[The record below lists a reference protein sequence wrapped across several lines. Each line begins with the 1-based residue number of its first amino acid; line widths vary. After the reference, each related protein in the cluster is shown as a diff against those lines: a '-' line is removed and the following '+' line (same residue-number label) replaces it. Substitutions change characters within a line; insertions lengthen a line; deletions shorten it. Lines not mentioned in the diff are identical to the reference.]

1 MPTGYDFCGW
11 ASKNDLLCSDG
22 RTIRRGA
29 FASDDGKKV
38 PMVYQHQHTSIDNVL
53 GHAIL
58 ENRNEGMYAYCYLN
72 ESDTGKMAK
81 ELVRH
86 GDICAMSIYANK
98 LKQIGNDVVHGEIK
112 EVSLVLA
119 AANPG
124 AAIESVVL
132 EHSDGSTEEE
142 AIIYS
147 GEDTQYKIMSHAET
161 MPVETSTQT
170 SSDKTVNDVLN
181 GMSEAKKNVL
191 YYMLAKV
198 SETDEEAEDDDVIED
213 SDIRHADV
221 SGGRTIQDI
230 FDTFTSDEKKV
241 AFFLI
246 GKAIEESGSMAQ
258 SDIPNIDDESEEND
272 TMKHNVF
279 ENNQIENDETVL
291 SHAEI
296 EEIFRDAK
304 QYGTLKNSALAHGVE
319 NIAHSN
325 LVPVQT
331 YGVAN
336 IEYLFPD
343 AKTVTPTPELVKRN
357 DDWVSKVMR
366 SVHRTPFSRI
376 KSTAANLTEDEA
388 RAKGYIK
395 GKLKKEEVFSLLKR
409 TTEPT
414 TIYKKQRLDR
424 DDVVDITDFDVVAW
438 IKSEMRMMLN
448 EEIARAILIG
458 DGRLTSSDDK
468 IPEDHIRP
476 VAFDSELYTVP
487 IEVTV
492 AAEATDNDKA
502 KAIIRSI
509 IKGRKE
515 YKGSGNPVMYTTE
528 DILTDMLLMEDKMG
542 RIIYDS
548 VTKLA
553 TALRVSEI
561 VTVPV
566 MEGLKDSEGNA
577 VIAVIVNLADYNVGA
592 DRGGEVNMFDDFDI
606 DFNAMKYLIETRCSG
621 ALTKPYSAMVVK
633 TKVNGT
639 V

>member
-58 ENRNEGMYAYCYLN
+58 ENRDEGMYAYCYLN

-147 GEDTQYKIMSHAET
+147 GEDTQYKILSHAES
-161 MPVETSTQT
+161 STQT
-170 SSDKTVNDVLN
+170 SSDKTVNDILN
-181 GMSEAKKNVL
+181 NMSEAKKNVL

-246 GKAIEESGSMAQ
+246 GQAIKESGSMEQ

-272 TMKHNVF
+272 IMKHNVF
-279 ENNQIENDETVL
+279 ENNQVENDETVL

-296 EEIFRDAK
+296 EEIFRDTK
-304 QYGTLKNSALAHGVE
+304 QYGTLKNSALAHG
-319 NIAHSN
+319 I
-325 LVPVQT
+325 T
-331 YGVAN
+331 N

-343 AKTVTPTPELVKRN
+343 AKTVTPTPELIKRN
-357 DDWVSKVMR
+357 DDWVSKVMGA
-366 SVHRTPFSRI
+366 VHRTPFSRI

-395 GKLKKEEVFSLLKR
+395 GTLKKEEVFSLLKR

-414 TIYKKQRLDR
+414 TIYKKQKLDR

-476 VAFDSELYTVP
+476 VAFDSALYTVP
-487 IEVTV
+487 VEVTV
-492 AAEATDNDKA
+492 AAQATDDDKA

-528 DILTDMLLMEDKMG
+528 DTLTDMLLMEDKMG
-542 RIIYDS
+542 RVVYDS

-606 DFNAMKYLIETRCSG
+606 DYNAMKYLIETRCSG
-621 ALTKPYSAMVVK
+621 ALTKPYSALAVK
-633 TKVNGT
+633 LKTAGA
-639 V
+639 

>member
-58 ENRNEGMYAYCYLN
+58 ENRDEGMYAYCYLN

-147 GEDTQYKIMSHAET
+147 GEDTQYEILSHAD
-161 MPVETSTQT
+161 TSTQT
-170 SSDKTVNDVLN
+170 PTDKTVNDVLN

-198 SETDEEAEDDDVIED
+198 SETDEEAENDDTIED

-230 FDTFTSDEKKV
+230 FDTFTPDEKKV

-246 GKAIEESGSMAQ
+246 GKAIEESGSMEQ
-258 SDIPNIDDESEEND
+258 SDIPNIDDESEENE

-279 ENNQIENDETVL
+279 ENNQVDNDETVL

-296 EEIFRDAK
+296 EEIFRDTK
-304 QYGTLKNSALAHGVE
+304 QYGTLKNSALAHGV
-319 NIAHSN
+319 
-325 LVPVQT
+325 T
-331 YGVAN
+331 N

-343 AKTVTPTPELVKRN
+343 AKTVTPTPELIKRN
-357 DDWVSKVMR
+357 DDWVSKVMGA
-366 SVHRTPFSRI
+366 VHRTPFSRI
-376 KSTAANLTEDEA
+376 KSTAANLTEEDA
-388 RAKGYIK
+388 RAKGYMK
-395 GKLKKEEVFSLLKR
+395 GKLKKDEVFSLLKR

-414 TIYKKQRLDR
+414 TIYKKQKLDR

-492 AAEATDNDKA
+492 AAQATDDDKA

-528 DILTDMLLMEDKMG
+528 DVLTDMLLMEDKMG
-542 RIIYDS
+542 RVVYDS

-606 DFNAMKYLIETRCSG
+606 DYNAMKYLIETRCSG
-621 ALTKPYSAMVVK
+621 ALTKPYSALAVK
-633 TKVNGT
+633 LKTAGA
-639 V
+639 

>member
-58 ENRNEGMYAYCYLN
+58 ENRDEGMYAYCYLN

-147 GEDTQYKIMSHAET
+147 GEDTQYKILSHAES
-161 MPVETSTQT
+161 STQT
-170 SSDKTVNDVLN
+170 SSDKTVNDILN
-181 GMSEAKKNVL
+181 NMSEAKKNVL

-230 FDTFTSDEKKV
+230 FDTFTPDEKKV

-246 GKAIEESGSMAQ
+246 GKAIEESGSMEQ
-258 SDIPNIDDESEEND
+258 SDIPNIDDESEENE

-279 ENNQIENDETVL
+279 ENNQVDNDETVL

-296 EEIFRDAK
+296 EEIFRDTK
-304 QYGTLKNSALAHGVE
+304 QYGTLKNSALAHGV
-319 NIAHSN
+319 
-325 LVPVQT
+325 T
-331 YGVAN
+331 N

-343 AKTVTPTPELVKRN
+343 AKTVTPTPELIKRN
-357 DDWVSKVMR
+357 DDWVSKVMG

-376 KSTAANLTEDEA
+376 KSTAANLTEEDA
-388 RAKGYIK
+388 RAKGYMK
-395 GKLKKEEVFSLLKR
+395 GKLKKDEVFSLLKR

-414 TIYKKQRLDR
+414 TIYKKQKLDR

-492 AAEATDNDKA
+492 AAQATDDDKA

-528 DILTDMLLMEDKMG
+528 DVLTDMLLMEDKMG
-542 RIIYDS
+542 RVVYDS

-553 TALRVSEI
+553 TALRVSES

-606 DFNAMKYLIETRCSG
+606 DYNAMKYLIETRCSG
-621 ALTKPYSAMVVK
+621 ALTKPYSALAVK
-633 TKVNGT
+633 LKTAGA
-639 V
+639 

>member
-29 FASDDGKKV
+29 FSGDDGKKV
-38 PMVYQHQHTSIDNVL
+38 PMVYQHQHTSINNVL
-53 GHAIL
+53 GHSIL
-58 ENRNEGMYAYCYLN
+58 ENRDEGMYAYCYLN

-147 GEDTQYKIMSHAET
+147 GEDTQYEILSHAD
-161 MPVETSTQT
+161 TSTHT
-170 SSDKTVNDVLN
+170 STDKTVNDILN

-198 SETDEEAEDDDVIED
+198 SATEQEAENDDTIED

-230 FDTFTSDEKKV
+230 FDTFTPDEKKV

-246 GKAIEESGSMAQ
+246 GKEIEESGSMEQ
-258 SDIPNIDDESEEND
+258 SDIPSIDDESEENE

-279 ENNQIENDETVL
+279 ENNQVDNDETVL

-296 EEIFRDAK
+296 EEIFRDTK
-304 QYGTLKNSALAHGVE
+304 QYGTLKNSALAHG
-319 NIAHSN
+319 I
-325 LVPVQT
+325 T
-331 YGVAN
+331 N

-343 AKTVTPTPELVKRN
+343 AKTVTPTPELIKRN
-357 DDWVSKVMR
+357 DDWVSKVMGA
-366 SVHRTPFSRI
+366 VHRTPFSRI

-414 TIYKKQRLDR
+414 TIYKKQKLDR

-487 IEVTV
+487 VEVTV
-492 AAEATDNDKA
+492 AAQATDDDKA

-528 DILTDMLLMEDKMG
+528 DTLTDMLLMEDKMG
-542 RIIYDS
+542 RVVYDS

-606 DFNAMKYLIETRCSG
+606 DYNAMKYLIETRCSG
-621 ALTKPYSAMVVK
+621 ALTKPYSALAVK
-633 TKVNGT
+633 LKTAGA
-639 V
+639 

>member
-58 ENRNEGMYAYCYLN
+58 ENRDEGMYAYCYLN

-147 GEDTQYKIMSHAET
+147 GEDTQYKILSHAES
-161 MPVETSTQT
+161 STQT
-170 SSDKTVNDVLN
+170 SSDKTVNDILN
-181 GMSEAKKNVL
+181 NMSEAKKNVL

-246 GKAIEESGSMAQ
+246 GQAIKESGSMEQ

-279 ENNQIENDETVL
+279 ENNQINNDETVL

-296 EEIFRDAK
+296 EEIFRDTK
-304 QYGTLKNSALAHGVE
+304 QYGTLKNSALAHG
-319 NIAHSN
+319 I
-325 LVPVQT
+325 T
-331 YGVAN
+331 N

-343 AKTVTPTPELVKRN
+343 ATTVTPTPELIKRN
-357 DDWVSKVMR
+357 DDWVSKVMGA
-366 SVHRTPFSRI
+366 VHRTPFSRI

-395 GKLKKEEVFSLLKR
+395 GTMKKDEVFSLLKR

-414 TIYKKQRLDR
+414 TIYKKQKLDR
-424 DDVVDITDFDVVAW
+424 DDVIDITDFDVVAW

-492 AAEATDNDKA
+492 AAQATDDDKA

-528 DILTDMLLMEDKMG
+528 DVLTDMLLMEDKMG
-542 RIIYDS
+542 RVVYDS

-606 DFNAMKYLIETRCSG
+606 DYNAMKYLIETRCSG
-621 ALTKPYSAMVVK
+621 ALTKPYSALAVK
-633 TKVNGT
+633 LKTAGA
-639 V
+639 

>member
-58 ENRNEGMYAYCYLN
+58 ENRDEGMYAYCYLN

-124 AAIESVVL
+124 AAIESVVR

-147 GEDTQYKIMSHAET
+147 GEDTQYKILSHAET
-161 MPVETSTQT
+161 PTQT
-170 SSDKTVNDVLN
+170 STDKTVNDILN
-181 GMSEAKKNVL
+181 GMSEEKKNVL

-230 FDTFTSDEKKV
+230 FDTFTPDEKKV

-246 GKAIEESGSMAQ
+246 GKAIEESGSMEQ
-258 SDIPNIDDESEEND
+258 SDIPNIDDESEENE

-279 ENNQIENDETVL
+279 ENNQVDNDETVL

-296 EEIFRDAK
+296 DEIFRDTK
-304 QYGTLKNSALAHGVE
+304 QYGTLKNSALAHGV
-319 NIAHSN
+319 
-325 LVPVQT
+325 T
-331 YGVAN
+331 N

-343 AKTVTPTPELVKRN
+343 AKTVTPTPELIKRN
-357 DDWVSKVMR
+357 DDWVSKVMG

-376 KSTAANLTEDEA
+376 KSSAANLTEDDA
-388 RAKGYIK
+388 RAKGYMK
-395 GKLKKEEVFSLLKR
+395 GKLKKDEVFSLLKR

-414 TIYKKQRLDR
+414 TIYKKQKLDR

-492 AAEATDNDKA
+492 AAQATDDDKA

-528 DILTDMLLMEDKMG
+528 DTLTDMLLMEDKMG
-542 RIIYDS
+542 RVVYDS

-606 DFNAMKYLIETRCSG
+606 DYNAMKYLIETRCSG
-621 ALTKPYSAMVVK
+621 ALTKPYSALAVK
-633 TKVNGT
+633 LKTAGA
-639 V
+639 

>member
-58 ENRNEGMYAYCYLN
+58 ENRDEGMYAYCYLN

-147 GEDTQYKIMSHAET
+147 GEDTQYKILSHA
-161 MPVETSTQT
+161 ETSTQT
-170 SSDKTVNDVLN
+170 SSDKTVNDILN

-246 GKAIEESGSMAQ
+246 GQAIKESGSMEQ

-272 TMKHNVF
+272 TMKYNVF

-304 QYGTLKNSALAHGVE
+304 QYGTLKRSVEAHGVE
-319 NIAHSN
+319 NISHSAEG
-325 LVPVQT
+325 PQS
-331 YGVAN
+331 YGIDH

-343 AKTVTPTPELVKRN
+343 AKTVTTTPEFVKRN
-357 DDWVSKVMR
+357 DDWVSKVMG
-366 SVHRTPFSRI
+366 SVHHTPFSRI

-388 RAKGYIK
+388 RAKGYIT
-395 GKLKKEEVFSLLKR
+395 GNLKKEEVFSLLKR

-414 TIYKKQRLDR
+414 TIYKKQKLDR
-424 DDVVDITDFDVVAW
+424 DDVIDITDFDVVAW

-458 DGRLTSSDDK
+458 DGRLTSSEDK

-476 VAFDSELYTVP
+476 VAFDSPLYTVP
-487 IEVTV
+487 IEVPAPV
-492 AAEATDNDKA
+492 EATEDNAA
-502 KAIIRSI
+502 KEIIRSI
-509 IKGRKE
+509 IKGRKQ

-528 DILTDMLLMEDKMG
+528 DVLTNMLLMEDKMG
-542 RIIYDS
+542 RVIYDS
-548 VTKLA
+548 VDKLA
-553 TALRVSEI
+553 TALRVREI

-566 MEGLKDSEGNA
+566 MEGLKDSTGKA

-606 DFNAMKYLIETRCSG
+606 DYNAMKYLIETRCSG

-633 TKVNGT
+633 LKTAGA
-639 V
+639 

>member
-58 ENRNEGMYAYCYLN
+58 ENRDEGMYAYCYLN

-161 MPVETSTQT
+161 STQT
-170 SSDKTVNDVLN
+170 SSDKTVNDILN
-181 GMSEAKKNVL
+181 NMSEAKKNVL

-241 AFFLI
+241 AFYLI

-296 EEIFRDAK
+296 EEIFRDTK
-304 QYGTLKNSALAHGVE
+304 QYGTLKNSALAHG
-319 NIAHSN
+319 I
-325 LVPVQT
+325 T
-331 YGVAN
+331 N

-343 AKTVTPTPELVKRN
+343 AKTVTPTPELIKRN
-357 DDWVSKVMR
+357 DDWVSKVMG

-376 KSTAANLTEDEA
+376 KSTAANLTEEDA
-388 RAKGYIK
+388 RAKGYMK
-395 GKLKKEEVFSLLKR
+395 GKLKKDEVFSLLKR

-414 TIYKKQRLDR
+414 TIYKKQKLDR

-492 AAEATDNDKA
+492 AAQATDDDKA

-528 DILTDMLLMEDKMG
+528 DVLTDMLLMEDKMG
-542 RIIYDS
+542 RVVYDS

-566 MEGLKDSEGNA
+566 MEGLKDSENNA

-606 DFNAMKYLIETRCSG
+606 DYNAMKYLIETRCSG
-621 ALTKPYSAMVVK
+621 ALTKPYSALAVK
-633 TKVNGT
+633 LKTAGA
-639 V
+639 

>member
-58 ENRNEGMYAYCYLN
+58 ENRDEGMYAYCYLN

-147 GEDTQYKIMSHAET
+147 GEDTQYKILSHAET
-161 MPVETSTQT
+161 PAQT
-170 SSDKTVNDVLN
+170 SSDKTVNDILN

-246 GKAIEESGSMAQ
+246 GQAIKESGSMEQ

-296 EEIFRDAK
+296 EEIFRDTK
-304 QYGTLKNSALAHGVE
+304 QYGTLKNSALAHG
-319 NIAHSN
+319 ITS
-325 LVPVQT
+325 
-331 YGVAN
+331 

-343 AKTVTPTPELVKRN
+343 AKTVTPTPELIKRN
-357 DDWVSKVMR
+357 DDWVSKVMG

-376 KSTAANLTEDEA
+376 KSTAANLTEDDA

-395 GKLKKEEVFSLLKR
+395 GNLKKDEVFSLLKR

-414 TIYKKQRLDR
+414 TIYKKQKLDR

-487 IEVTV
+487 VEVTV
-492 AAEATDNDKA
+492 ATGATDDDKA

-528 DILTDMLLMEDKMG
+528 DTLTDMLLMEDKMG
-542 RIIYDS
+542 RVVYDS

-566 MEGLKDSEGNA
+566 MEGLKDSQGNA

-606 DFNAMKYLIETRCSG
+606 DYNAMKYLIETRCSG
-621 ALTKPYSAMVVK
+621 ALTKPYSALAVK
-633 TKVNGT
+633 LKTAGA
-639 V
+639 

>member
-38 PMVYQHQHTSIDNVL
+38 PMVYQHQHTSINNVL

-58 ENRNEGMYAYCYLN
+58 ENRDEGMYAYCYLN

-147 GEDTQYKIMSHAET
+147 GEDTQYEILSHAD
-161 MPVETSTQT
+161 TSTQT
-170 SSDKTVNDVLN
+170 STDKTVNDILN

-230 FDTFTSDEKKV
+230 FDTFTPDEKKV

-246 GKAIEESGSMAQ
+246 GKAIEESGSMEQ
-258 SDIPNIDDESEEND
+258 SDIPNIDDESEENE

-279 ENNQIENDETVL
+279 ENNQVNNDETVL

-296 EEIFRDAK
+296 EEIFRDTK
-304 QYGTLKNSALAHGVE
+304 QYGTLKNSALAHGV
-319 NIAHSN
+319 
-325 LVPVQT
+325 T
-331 YGVAN
+331 N

-343 AKTVTPTPELVKRN
+343 AKTVTPTPELIKRN
-357 DDWVSKVMR
+357 DDWVSKVMG

-376 KSTAANLTEDEA
+376 KSTAANLTEDDA
-388 RAKGYIK
+388 RAKGYMK
-395 GKLKKEEVFSLLKR
+395 GKLKKDEVFSLLKR

-414 TIYKKQRLDR
+414 TIYKKQKLDR

-492 AAEATDNDKA
+492 AAQATDDDKA

-528 DILTDMLLMEDKMG
+528 DVLTDMLLMEDKMG
-542 RIIYDS
+542 RVVYDS

-606 DFNAMKYLIETRCSG
+606 DYNAMKYLIETRCSG
-621 ALTKPYSAMVVK
+621 ALTKPYSALAVK
-633 TKVNGT
+633 LKTAGV
-639 V
+639 

>member
-58 ENRNEGMYAYCYLN
+58 ENRDEGMYAYCYLN

-147 GEDTQYKIMSHAET
+147 GEDTQYKILSHAES
-161 MPVETSTQT
+161 STQT
-170 SSDKTVNDVLN
+170 SSDKTVNDILN
-181 GMSEAKKNVL
+181 NMSEAKKNVL

-230 FDTFTSDEKKV
+230 FDTFTPDEKKV

-246 GKAIEESGSMAQ
+246 GKAIEESGSMEQ

-279 ENNQIENDETVL
+279 ENNQVDNDETVL

-296 EEIFRDAK
+296 EEIFRDTK
-304 QYGTLKNSALAHGVE
+304 QYGTLKNSALAHGV
-319 NIAHSN
+319 
-325 LVPVQT
+325 T
-331 YGVAN
+331 N

-343 AKTVTPTPELVKRN
+343 AKTVTPTPELIKRN
-357 DDWVSKVMR
+357 DDWVSKVMG

-376 KSTAANLTEDEA
+376 KSSAANLTEDDA
-388 RAKGYIK
+388 RAKGYMK
-395 GKLKKEEVFSLLKR
+395 GKLKKDEVFSLLKR

-414 TIYKKQRLDR
+414 TIYKKQKLDR

-492 AAEATDNDKA
+492 AAQATDDDKA

-528 DILTDMLLMEDKMG
+528 DTLTDMLLMEDKMG
-542 RIIYDS
+542 RVVYDS

-606 DFNAMKYLIETRCSG
+606 DYNAMKYLIETRCSG
-621 ALTKPYSAMVVK
+621 ALTKPYSALAVK
-633 TKVNGT
+633 LKTAGA
-639 V
+639 

>member
-58 ENRNEGMYAYCYLN
+58 ENRDEGMYAYCYLN

-147 GEDTQYKIMSHAET
+147 GEDTQYKILSHAET
-161 MPVETSTQT
+161 PAQT
-170 SSDKTVNDVLN
+170 SSDKTVNDILN

-230 FDTFTSDEKKV
+230 FDTFTPDEKKV

-246 GKAIEESGSMAQ
+246 GKAIEESGSMEQ
-258 SDIPNIDDESEEND
+258 SDIPNIDDESEENE

-279 ENNQIENDETVL
+279 ENNQVDNDETVL

-296 EEIFRDAK
+296 EEIFRDTK
-304 QYGTLKNSALAHGVE
+304 QYGTLKNSALAHG
-319 NIAHSN
+319 I
-325 LVPVQT
+325 T
-331 YGVAN
+331 N

-343 AKTVTPTPELVKRN
+343 AKTVTPTPELIKRN
-357 DDWVSKVMR
+357 DDWVSKVMG

-376 KSTAANLTEDEA
+376 KSSAANLTEDDA
-388 RAKGYIK
+388 RAKGYMK
-395 GKLKKEEVFSLLKR
+395 GKLKKDEVFSLLKR

-414 TIYKKQRLDR
+414 TIYKKQKLDR

-492 AAEATDNDKA
+492 AAQATDDDKA

-528 DILTDMLLMEDKMG
+528 DTLTDMLLMEDKMG
-542 RIIYDS
+542 RVVYDS

-606 DFNAMKYLIETRCSG
+606 DYNAMKYLIETRCSG
-621 ALTKPYSAMVVK
+621 ALTKPYSALAVK
-633 TKVNGT
+633 LKTAGA
-639 V
+639 

>member
-58 ENRNEGMYAYCYLN
+58 ENRDEGMYAYCYLN

-147 GEDTQYKIMSHAET
+147 GEDTQYKILSHAES
-161 MPVETSTQT
+161 STQT
-170 SSDKTVNDVLN
+170 SSDKTVNDILN
-181 GMSEAKKNVL
+181 NMSEAKKNVL

-241 AFFLI
+241 AFYLI

-258 SDIPNIDDESEEND
+258 SDIPNIDDESEENE

-279 ENNQIENDETVL
+279 ENNQVDNDETVL

-296 EEIFRDAK
+296 EEIFRDTK
-304 QYGTLKNSALAHGVE
+304 QYGTLKNSALAHG
-319 NIAHSN
+319 I
-325 LVPVQT
+325 T
-331 YGVAN
+331 N

-343 AKTVTPTPELVKRN
+343 AKTVTPTPELIKRN
-357 DDWVSKVMR
+357 DDWVSKVMG

-376 KSTAANLTEDEA
+376 KSTAANLTEEDA
-388 RAKGYIK
+388 RAKGYMK
-395 GKLKKEEVFSLLKR
+395 GKLKKDEVFSLLKR

-414 TIYKKQRLDR
+414 TIYKKQKLDR

-492 AAEATDNDKA
+492 AAQATDDDKA

-528 DILTDMLLMEDKMG
+528 DVLTDMLLMEDKMG
-542 RIIYDS
+542 RVVYDS

-606 DFNAMKYLIETRCSG
+606 DYNAMKYLIETRCSG
-621 ALTKPYSAMVVK
+621 ALTKPYSALAVK
-633 TKVNGT
+633 LKTAGA
-639 V
+639 

>member
-58 ENRNEGMYAYCYLN
+58 ENRDEGMYAYCYLN

-147 GEDTQYKIMSHAET
+147 GEDTQYKILSHAET
-161 MPVETSTQT
+161 PTQT
-170 SSDKTVNDVLN
+170 SSDKTVNDILN

-246 GKAIEESGSMAQ
+246 GKAIEESGSMEQ

-296 EEIFRDAK
+296 EEIFRDTK
-304 QYGTLKNSALAHGVE
+304 QYGTLKNSALAHGV
-319 NIAHSN
+319 
-325 LVPVQT
+325 T
-331 YGVAN
+331 N

-343 AKTVTPTPELVKRN
+343 AKTVTPTPELIKRN
-357 DDWVSKVMR
+357 DDWVSKVMG

-376 KSTAANLTEDEA
+376 KSTAANLTEEDA
-388 RAKGYIK
+388 RAKGYMK
-395 GKLKKEEVFSLLKR
+395 GNLKKDEVFSLLKR

-414 TIYKKQRLDR
+414 TIYKKQKLDR

-476 VAFDSELYTVP
+476 VAFDSALYTVP
-487 IEVTV
+487 VEVTV
-492 AAEATDNDKA
+492 ATGATDDDKA

-528 DILTDMLLMEDKMG
+528 DVLTDMLLMEDKMG
-542 RIIYDS
+542 RVVYDS

-606 DFNAMKYLIETRCSG
+606 DYNAMKYLIETRCSG
-621 ALTKPYSAMVVK
+621 ALTKPYSALAVK
-633 TKVNGT
+633 LKTAGA
-639 V
+639 

>member
-58 ENRNEGMYAYCYLN
+58 ENRDEGMYAYCYLN

-147 GEDTQYKIMSHAET
+147 GEDTQYKILSHAET
-161 MPVETSTQT
+161 PAQT
-170 SSDKTVNDVLN
+170 SSDKTVNDILN

-246 GKAIEESGSMAQ
+246 GQAIKESGSMEQ

-279 ENNQIENDETVL
+279 ENNQINNDETVL

-296 EEIFRDAK
+296 EEIFRDTK
-304 QYGTLKNSALAHGVE
+304 QYGTLKNSALAHG
-319 NIAHSN
+319 I
-325 LVPVQT
+325 T
-331 YGVAN
+331 N

-343 AKTVTPTPELVKRN
+343 AKTVTPTPELIKRN
-357 DDWVSKVMR
+357 DDWVSKVMGA
-366 SVHRTPFSRI
+366 VHRTPFSRI
-376 KSTAANLTEDEA
+376 KSTAANLTEEDA
-388 RAKGYIK
+388 RAKGYMK
-395 GKLKKEEVFSLLKR
+395 GKLKKDEVFSLLKR

-414 TIYKKQRLDR
+414 TIYKKQKLDR

-492 AAEATDNDKA
+492 AAQATDDDKA

-528 DILTDMLLMEDKMG
+528 DVLTDMLLMEDKMG
-542 RIIYDS
+542 RVVYDS

-566 MEGLKDSEGNA
+566 MEGLKDSENNA

-606 DFNAMKYLIETRCSG
+606 DYNAMKYLIETRCSG
-621 ALTKPYSAMVVK
+621 ALTKPYSALAVK
-633 TKVNGT
+633 LKTAGA
-639 V
+639 

>member
-58 ENRNEGMYAYCYLN
+58 ENRDEGMYAYCYLN

-147 GEDTQYKIMSHAET
+147 GEDTQYKILSHAES
-161 MPVETSTQT
+161 STQT
-170 SSDKTVNDVLN
+170 SSDKTVNDILN
-181 GMSEAKKNVL
+181 NMSEAKKNVL

-246 GKAIEESGSMAQ
+246 GQAIKESGSMEQ

-279 ENNQIENDETVL
+279 ENNLINNDETVL

-296 EEIFRDAK
+296 EEIFRDTK

-319 NIAHSN
+319 NI
-325 LVPVQT
+325 
-331 YGVAN
+331 
-336 IEYLFPD
+336 EYLFPD
-343 AKTVTPTPELVKRN
+343 AKTVTPTPELIKRN
-357 DDWVSKVMR
+357 DDWVSKVMGA
-366 SVHRTPFSRI
+366 VHRTPFSRI

-414 TIYKKQRLDR
+414 TIYKKQKLDR

-492 AAEATDNDKA
+492 AAQATDDDKA

-528 DILTDMLLMEDKMG
+528 DTLTDMLLMEDKMG
-542 RIIYDS
+542 RVVYDS

-566 MEGLKDSEGNA
+566 MEGLKDSAGNA

-606 DFNAMKYLIETRCSG
+606 DYNAMKYLIETRCSG
-621 ALTKPYSAMVVK
+621 ALTKPYSALAVK
-633 TKVNGT
+633 LKTAGA
-639 V
+639 

>member
-29 FASDDGKKV
+29 FAGDDGKKV
-38 PMVYQHQHTSIDNVL
+38 PMVYQHQHTSINNVL

-58 ENRNEGMYAYCYLN
+58 ENRDEGMYAYCYLN
-72 ESDTGKMAK
+72 QNDNGKMAK
-81 ELVRH
+81 ELIRH

-98 LKQIGNDVVHGEIK
+98 LKQIGNDVIHGEIK

-142 AIIYS
+142 AVIYS
-147 GEDTQYKIMSHAET
+147 GEDTQYEILSHAD
-161 MPVETSTQT
+161 TSTQT
-170 SSDKTVNDVLN
+170 STDKTVNDILN

-198 SETDEEAEDDDVIED
+198 SETDEEAENDDTIED

-230 FDTFTSDEKKV
+230 FDTFTPDEKKV

-246 GKAIEESGSMAQ
+246 GKAIEESGSMEQ
-258 SDIPNIDDESEEND
+258 SDIPNIDDESEENE

-279 ENNQIENDETVL
+279 ENNQVNNDETVL

-296 EEIFRDAK
+296 EEIFRDTK
-304 QYGTLKNSALAHGVE
+304 QYGTLKNSALAHG
-319 NIAHSN
+319 I
-325 LVPVQT
+325 T
-331 YGVAN
+331 N

-343 AKTVTPTPELVKRN
+343 AKTVTPTPELIKRN
-357 DDWVSKVMR
+357 DDWVSKVMG

-376 KSTAANLTEDEA
+376 KSTAANLTEDDA
-388 RAKGYIK
+388 RAKGYMK
-395 GKLKKEEVFSLLKR
+395 GKLKKDEVFSLLKR

-414 TIYKKQRLDR
+414 TIYKKQKLDR

-492 AAEATDNDKA
+492 AAQATDDDKA

-528 DILTDMLLMEDKMG
+528 DVLTDMLLMEDKMG
-542 RIIYDS
+542 RVVYDS

-606 DFNAMKYLIETRCSG
+606 DYNAMKYLIETRCSG
-621 ALTKPYSAMVVK
+621 ALTKPYSALAVK
-633 TKVNGT
+633 LKTAGA
-639 V
+639 

>member
-58 ENRNEGMYAYCYLN
+58 ENRDEGMYAYCYLN

-147 GEDTQYKIMSHAET
+147 GEDTQYKILSHAES
-161 MPVETSTQT
+161 STQT
-170 SSDKTVNDVLN
+170 SSDKTVNDILN
-181 GMSEAKKNVL
+181 NMSEAKKNVL

-246 GKAIEESGSMAQ
+246 GQAIKESGSMEQ

-279 ENNQIENDETVL
+279 ENNQINNDETVL

-296 EEIFRDAK
+296 EEIFRDTK
-304 QYGTLKNSALAHGVE
+304 QYGTLKNSALAHGV
-319 NIAHSN
+319 
-325 LVPVQT
+325 T
-331 YGVAN
+331 N

-343 AKTVTPTPELVKRN
+343 AKTVTPTPELIKRN
-357 DDWVSKVMR
+357 DDWVSKVMGA
-366 SVHRTPFSRI
+366 VHRTPFSRI
-376 KSTAANLTEDEA
+376 KSTAANLTEEDA
-388 RAKGYIK
+388 RAKGYMK
-395 GKLKKEEVFSLLKR
+395 GKLKKDEVFSLLKR

-414 TIYKKQRLDR
+414 TIYKKQKLDR

-492 AAEATDNDKA
+492 AAQATDDDKA

-528 DILTDMLLMEDKMG
+528 DTLTDMLLMEDKMG
-542 RIIYDS
+542 RVVYDS

-606 DFNAMKYLIETRCSG
+606 DYNAMKYLIETRCSG
-621 ALTKPYSAMVVK
+621 ALTKPYSALAVK
-633 TKVNGT
+633 LKTAGA
-639 V
+639 

>member
-58 ENRNEGMYAYCYLN
+58 ENRDEGMYAYCYLN

-147 GEDTQYKIMSHAET
+147 GEDTQYKILSHAET
-161 MPVETSTQT
+161 PTQT
-170 SSDKTVNDVLN
+170 SSDKTVNDILN

-246 GKAIEESGSMAQ
+246 GQAIKESGSMEQ

-279 ENNQIENDETVL
+279 ENNQINNDETVL

-296 EEIFRDAK
+296 EEIFRDTK
-304 QYGTLKNSALAHGVE
+304 QYGTLKNSALAHG
-319 NIAHSN
+319 I
-325 LVPVQT
+325 T
-331 YGVAN
+331 N

-343 AKTVTPTPELVKRN
+343 AKTVTPTPELIKRN
-357 DDWVSKVMR
+357 DDWVSKVMG

-376 KSTAANLTEDEA
+376 KSTAANLTEEDA
-388 RAKGYIK
+388 RAKGYMK
-395 GKLKKEEVFSLLKR
+395 GKLKKDEVFSLLKR

-414 TIYKKQRLDR
+414 TIYKKQKLDR

-492 AAEATDNDKA
+492 AAQATDDDKA

-528 DILTDMLLMEDKMG
+528 DVLTDMLLMEDKMG
-542 RIIYDS
+542 RVVYDS

-566 MEGLKDSEGNA
+566 MEGLKDSENNA

-606 DFNAMKYLIETRCSG
+606 DYNAMKYLIETRCSG
-621 ALTKPYSAMVVK
+621 ALTKPYSALAVK
-633 TKVNGT
+633 LKTAGA
-639 V
+639 

>member
-58 ENRNEGMYAYCYLN
+58 ENRDEGMYAYCYLN

-147 GEDTQYKIMSHAET
+147 GEDTQYKILSHAET
-161 MPVETSTQT
+161 PAQT
-170 SSDKTVNDVLN
+170 SSDKTVNDILN

-246 GKAIEESGSMAQ
+246 GQAIKESGSMEQ

-296 EEIFRDAK
+296 EEIFRDTK
-304 QYGTLKNSALAHGVE
+304 QYGTLKNSALAHG
-319 NIAHSN
+319 I
-325 LVPVQT
+325 T
-331 YGVAN
+331 N

-343 AKTVTPTPELVKRN
+343 AKTVTPTPELIKRN
-357 DDWVSKVMR
+357 DDWVSKVMGA
-366 SVHRTPFSRI
+366 VHRTPFSRI
-376 KSTAANLTEDEA
+376 KSTAANLTEEDA
-388 RAKGYIK
+388 RAKGYMK
-395 GKLKKEEVFSLLKR
+395 GKLKKDEVFSLLKR

-414 TIYKKQRLDR
+414 TIYKKQKLDR

-492 AAEATDNDKA
+492 AAQATDDDKA

-528 DILTDMLLMEDKMG
+528 DVLTDMLLMEDKMG
-542 RIIYDS
+542 RVVYDS

-566 MEGLKDSEGNA
+566 MEGLKDSENNA

-606 DFNAMKYLIETRCSG
+606 DYNAMKYLIETRCSG
-621 ALTKPYSAMVVK
+621 ALTKPYSALAVK
-633 TKVNGT
+633 LKTAGA
-639 V
+639 

>member
-58 ENRNEGMYAYCYLN
+58 ENRDEGMYAYCYLN

-161 MPVETSTQT
+161 PTQT
-170 SSDKTVNDVLN
+170 SSDKTVNDILN
-181 GMSEAKKNVL
+181 NMSEAKKNVL

-241 AFFLI
+241 AFYLI

-279 ENNQIENDETVL
+279 ENNQINNDETVL

-296 EEIFRDAK
+296 EEIFRDTK
-304 QYGTLKNSALAHGVE
+304 QYGTLKNSALAHGV
-319 NIAHSN
+319 
-325 LVPVQT
+325 T
-331 YGVAN
+331 N

-343 AKTVTPTPELVKRN
+343 AKTVTPTPELIKRN
-357 DDWVSKVMR
+357 DDWVSKVMGA
-366 SVHRTPFSRI
+366 VHRTPFSRI
-376 KSTAANLTEDEA
+376 KSTAANLTEDDA
-388 RAKGYIK
+388 RAKGYMK
-395 GKLKKEEVFSLLKR
+395 GKLKKDEVFSLLKR

-414 TIYKKQRLDR
+414 TIYKKQKLDR

-492 AAEATDNDKA
+492 AAQATDDDKA

-528 DILTDMLLMEDKMG
+528 DVLTDMLLMEDKMG
-542 RIIYDS
+542 RVVYDS

-566 MEGLKDSEGNA
+566 MEGLKDSENNA

-606 DFNAMKYLIETRCSG
+606 DYNAMKYLIETRCSG
-621 ALTKPYSAMVVK
+621 ALTKPYSALAVK
-633 TKVNGT
+633 LKTAGA
-639 V
+639 

>member
-147 GEDTQYKIMSHAET
+147 GEDTQYKILSHAES
-161 MPVETSTQT
+161 STQT
-170 SSDKTVNDVLN
+170 SSDKTVNDILN
-181 GMSEAKKNVL
+181 NMSEAKKNVL

-246 GKAIEESGSMAQ
+246 GQAIKESGSMEQ

-279 ENNQIENDETVL
+279 ENNLINNDETVL

-296 EEIFRDAK
+296 EEIFRDTK
-304 QYGTLKNSALAHGVE
+304 QYGTLKNSALAHGV
-319 NIAHSN
+319 
-325 LVPVQT
+325 T
-331 YGVAN
+331 N

-343 AKTVTPTPELVKRN
+343 AQTVTPTPELIKRN
-357 DDWVSKVMR
+357 DDWVSKVMGA
-366 SVHRTPFSRI
+366 VHRTPFSRI

-388 RAKGYIK
+388 RAKGYMK
-395 GKLKKEEVFSLLKR
+395 GKLKKDEVFSLLKR

-414 TIYKKQRLDR
+414 TIYKKQKLDR

-448 EEIARAILIG
+448 EELARAILIG

-492 AAEATDNDKA
+492 AAQATDDDKA

-528 DILTDMLLMEDKMG
+528 DTLTDMLLMEDKMG
-542 RIIYDS
+542 RVVYDS

-566 MEGLKDSEGNA
+566 MEGLKDSTGNS

-606 DFNAMKYLIETRCSG
+606 DYNAMKYLIETRCSG
-621 ALTKPYSAMVVK
+621 ALTKPYAAVALEFVPASA
-633 TKVNGT
+633 G
-639 V
+639 

>member
-58 ENRNEGMYAYCYLN
+58 ENRDEGMYAYCYLN

-147 GEDTQYKIMSHAET
+147 GEDTQYKILSHAES
-161 MPVETSTQT
+161 STQT
-170 SSDKTVNDVLN
+170 SSDKTVNDILN
-181 GMSEAKKNVL
+181 NMSEAKKNVL

-246 GKAIEESGSMAQ
+246 GQAIKESGSMEQ

-279 ENNQIENDETVL
+279 ENNQINNDETVL

-296 EEIFRDAK
+296 EEIFRDTK
-304 QYGTLKNSALAHGVE
+304 QYGTLKNSALAHG
-319 NIAHSN
+319 I
-325 LVPVQT
+325 T
-331 YGVAN
+331 N

-343 AKTVTPTPELVKRN
+343 AKTVTPTPELIKRN
-357 DDWVSKVMR
+357 DDWVSKVMGA
-366 SVHRTPFSRI
+366 VHRTPFSRI
-376 KSTAANLTEDEA
+376 KSTAANLTEEDA
-388 RAKGYIK
+388 RAKGYMK
-395 GKLKKEEVFSLLKR
+395 GKLKKDEVFSLLKR

-414 TIYKKQRLDR
+414 TIYKKQKLDR

-487 IEVTV
+487 VEVTV
-492 AAEATDNDKA
+492 AAQATDDDKA

-528 DILTDMLLMEDKMG
+528 DVLTDMLLMEDKMG
-542 RIIYDS
+542 RVVYDS

-606 DFNAMKYLIETRCSG
+606 DYNAMKYLIETRCSG
-621 ALTKPYSAMVVK
+621 ALTKPYSALAVK
-633 TKVNGT
+633 LKTAGA
-639 V
+639 

>member
-58 ENRNEGMYAYCYLN
+58 ENRDEGMYAYCYLN

-147 GEDTQYKIMSHAET
+147 GEDTQYKILSHAET
-161 MPVETSTQT
+161 PTQT
-170 SSDKTVNDVLN
+170 SSDKTVNDILN

-246 GKAIEESGSMAQ
+246 GQAIKESGSMEQ

-296 EEIFRDAK
+296 EEIFRDTK
-304 QYGTLKNSALAHGVE
+304 QYGTLKNSALAHG
-319 NIAHSN
+319 I
-325 LVPVQT
+325 T
-331 YGVAN
+331 N

-343 AKTVTPTPELVKRN
+343 AKTVTPTPELIKRN
-357 DDWVSKVMR
+357 DDWVSKVMG

-376 KSTAANLTEDEA
+376 KSTAANLTEDDA

-395 GKLKKEEVFSLLKR
+395 GNLKKDEVFSLLKR

-414 TIYKKQRLDR
+414 TIYKKQKLDR

-487 IEVTV
+487 VEVTV
-492 AAEATDNDKA
+492 ATGATDDDKA

-528 DILTDMLLMEDKMG
+528 DTLTDMLLMEDKMG
-542 RIIYDS
+542 RVVYDS

-566 MEGLKDSEGNA
+566 MEGLKDSQGNA

-606 DFNAMKYLIETRCSG
+606 DYNAMKYLIETRCSG
-621 ALTKPYSAMVVK
+621 ALTKPYSALAVK
-633 TKVNGT
+633 LKTAGA
-639 V
+639 

>member
-58 ENRNEGMYAYCYLN
+58 ENRDEGMYAYCYLN

-147 GEDTQYKIMSHAET
+147 GEDTQYKILSHAET
-161 MPVETSTQT
+161 PTQT
-170 SSDKTVNDVLN
+170 SSDKTVNDILN

-246 GKAIEESGSMAQ
+246 GQAIKESGSMEQ

-279 ENNQIENDETVL
+279 ENNQVDNDETVL

-296 EEIFRDAK
+296 EEIFRDTK
-304 QYGTLKNSALAHGVE
+304 QYGTLKNSALAHG
-319 NIAHSN
+319 I
-325 LVPVQT
+325 T
-331 YGVAN
+331 N

-343 AKTVTPTPELVKRN
+343 AKTVTPTPELIKRN
-357 DDWVSKVMR
+357 DDWVSKVM
-366 SVHRTPFSRI
+366 SAVHRTPFSRI

-414 TIYKKQRLDR
+414 TIYKKQKLDR
-424 DDVVDITDFDVVAW
+424 DDVIDITDFDVVAW

-487 IEVTV
+487 VEVTV
-492 AAEATDNDKA
+492 ATGATDDDKA

-528 DILTDMLLMEDKMG
+528 DTLTDMLLMEDKMG
-542 RIIYDS
+542 RVVYDS

-592 DRGGEVNMFDDFDI
+592 DRGGEVNMFDDCDI
-606 DFNAMKYLIETRCSG
+606 DYNAMKYLIETRCSG
-621 ALTKPYSAMVVK
+621 ALTKPYSALAVK
-633 TKVNGT
+633 LKTAGA
-639 V
+639 

>member
-58 ENRNEGMYAYCYLN
+58 ENRDEGMYAYCYLN

-147 GEDTQYKIMSHAET
+147 GEDTQYKILSHAES
-161 MPVETSTQT
+161 STQT
-170 SSDKTVNDVLN
+170 SSDKTVNDILN
-181 GMSEAKKNVL
+181 NMSEAKKNVL

-198 SETDEEAEDDDVIED
+198 SETDKEAEDDDVIED

-246 GKAIEESGSMAQ
+246 GQAIKESGSMEQ

-279 ENNQIENDETVL
+279 ENNQINNDETVL

-296 EEIFRDAK
+296 EEIFRDTK

-319 NIAHSN
+319 NI
-325 LVPVQT
+325 
-331 YGVAN
+331 
-336 IEYLFPD
+336 EYLFPD
-343 AKTVTPTPELVKRN
+343 AKTVTPTPELIKRN
-357 DDWVSKVMR
+357 DDWVSKVMGA
-366 SVHRTPFSRI
+366 VHRTPFSRI

-414 TIYKKQRLDR
+414 TIYKKQKLDR

-487 IEVTV
+487 VEVTV
-492 AAEATDNDKA
+492 ATGATDDDKA

-528 DILTDMLLMEDKMG
+528 DTLTDMLLMEDKMG
-542 RIIYDS
+542 RVVYDS

-566 MEGLKDSEGNA
+566 MEGLKDSEDNA
-577 VIAVIVNLADYNVGA
+577 IIAVIVNLADYNVGA

-606 DFNAMKYLIETRCSG
+606 DYNAMKYLIETRCSG
-621 ALTKPYSAMVVK
+621 ALTKPYSALAVK
-633 TKVNGT
+633 LKTAGA
-639 V
+639 

>member
-58 ENRNEGMYAYCYLN
+58 ENRDEGMYAYCYLN

-147 GEDTQYKIMSHAET
+147 GEDTQYKILSHAES
-161 MPVETSTQT
+161 STQT
-170 SSDKTVNDVLN
+170 SSDKTVNDILN
-181 GMSEAKKNVL
+181 NMSEAKKNVL

-246 GKAIEESGSMAQ
+246 GQAIKASGSMEQ

-279 ENNQIENDETVL
+279 ENNQINNDETVL

-296 EEIFRDAK
+296 EEIFRDTK
-304 QYGTLKNSALAHGVE
+304 QYGTLKNSALAHGV
-319 NIAHSN
+319 
-325 LVPVQT
+325 T
-331 YGVAN
+331 N

-343 AKTVTPTPELVKRN
+343 AETVTPTPELIKRN
-357 DDWVSKVMR
+357 DDWVSKVMGA
-366 SVHRTPFSRI
+366 VHRTPFSRI

-395 GKLKKEEVFSLLKR
+395 GRLKKDEVFSLLKR

-414 TIYKKQRLDR
+414 TIYKKQKLDR

-487 IEVTV
+487 VEVTV
-492 AAEATDNDKA
+492 AAQATDDDKA

-528 DILTDMLLMEDKMG
+528 DTLTDMLLMEDKMG
-542 RIIYDS
+542 RVVYDS

-606 DFNAMKYLIETRCSG
+606 DYNAMKYLIETRCSG
-621 ALTKPYSAMVVK
+621 ALTKPYSALAVK
-633 TKVNGT
+633 LKTAGA
-639 V
+639 

>member
-58 ENRNEGMYAYCYLN
+58 ENRDEGMYAYCYLN

-147 GEDTQYKIMSHAET
+147 GEDTQYKILSHAES
-161 MPVETSTQT
+161 STQT
-170 SSDKTVNDVLN
+170 SSDKTVNDILN
-181 GMSEAKKNVL
+181 NMSEAKKNVL

-246 GKAIEESGSMAQ
+246 GQAIKESGSMEQ

-279 ENNQIENDETVL
+279 ENNQINNDETVL

-296 EEIFRDAK
+296 EEIFRDTK
-304 QYGTLKNSALAHGVE
+304 QYGTLKNSALAHG
-319 NIAHSN
+319 I
-325 LVPVQT
+325 T
-331 YGVAN
+331 N

-343 AKTVTPTPELVKRN
+343 AKTVTPTPELIKRN
-357 DDWVSKVMR
+357 DDWVSKVMGA
-366 SVHRTPFSRI
+366 VHRTPFSRI

-414 TIYKKQRLDR
+414 TIYKKQKLDR

-487 IEVTV
+487 VEVTV
-492 AAEATDNDKA
+492 ATGATDDDKA

-528 DILTDMLLMEDKMG
+528 DTLTDMLLMEDKMG
-542 RIIYDS
+542 RVVYDS

-566 MEGLKDSEGNA
+566 MEGLKDSQGNA

-606 DFNAMKYLIETRCSG
+606 DYNAMKYLIETRCSG
-621 ALTKPYSAMVVK
+621 ALTKPYSALAVK
-633 TKVNGT
+633 LKTAGA
-639 V
+639 

>member
-58 ENRNEGMYAYCYLN
+58 ENRDEGMYAYCYLN

-147 GEDTQYKIMSHAET
+147 GEDTQYKILSHAES
-161 MPVETSTQT
+161 STQT
-170 SSDKTVNDVLN
+170 SSDKTVNDILN
-181 GMSEAKKNVL
+181 NMSEAKKNVL

-241 AFFLI
+241 AFYLI

-296 EEIFRDAK
+296 EEIFRDTK
-304 QYGTLKNSALAHGVE
+304 QYGTLKNSALAHGV
-319 NIAHSN
+319 
-325 LVPVQT
+325 T
-331 YGVAN
+331 N

-343 AKTVTPTPELVKRN
+343 AKTVTPTPELIKRN
-357 DDWVSKVMR
+357 DDWVSKVMG

-376 KSTAANLTEDEA
+376 KSTAANLTEEDA
-388 RAKGYIK
+388 RAKGYMK
-395 GKLKKEEVFSLLKR
+395 GKLKKDEVFSLLKR

-414 TIYKKQRLDR
+414 TIYKKQKLDR

-492 AAEATDNDKA
+492 AAQATDDDKA

-528 DILTDMLLMEDKMG
+528 DVLTDMLLMEDKMG
-542 RIIYDS
+542 RVVYDS

-566 MEGLKDSEGNA
+566 MEGLKDSTGNA

-606 DFNAMKYLIETRCSG
+606 DYNAMKYLIETRCSG
-621 ALTKPYSAMVVK
+621 ALTKPYSALAVK
-633 TKVNGT
+633 LKTAGA
-639 V
+639 

>member
-58 ENRNEGMYAYCYLN
+58 ENRDEGMYAYCYLN

-147 GEDTQYKIMSHAET
+147 GEDTQYKILSHAES
-161 MPVETSTQT
+161 STQT
-170 SSDKTVNDVLN
+170 SSDKTVNDILN
-181 GMSEAKKNVL
+181 NMSEAKKNVL

-241 AFFLI
+241 AFYLI
-246 GKAIEESGSMAQ
+246 GQAIKESGSMEQ

-279 ENNQIENDETVL
+279 ENNQINNDETVL

-296 EEIFRDAK
+296 EEIFRDTK
-304 QYGTLKNSALAHGVE
+304 QYGTLKNSALAHG
-319 NIAHSN
+319 I
-325 LVPVQT
+325 T
-331 YGVAN
+331 N

-343 AKTVTPTPELVKRN
+343 ATTVTPTPELIKRN
-357 DDWVSKVMR
+357 DDWVSKVMG

-376 KSTAANLTEDEA
+376 KSTAANLTEEDA
-388 RAKGYIK
+388 RAKGYMK
-395 GKLKKEEVFSLLKR
+395 GKLKKDEVFSLLKR

-414 TIYKKQRLDR
+414 TIYKKQKLDR

-492 AAEATDNDKA
+492 AAQATDDDKA

-528 DILTDMLLMEDKMG
+528 DVLTDMLLMEDKMG
-542 RIIYDS
+542 RVVYDS

-566 MEGLKDSEGNA
+566 MEGLKDSENNA

-606 DFNAMKYLIETRCSG
+606 DYNAMKYLIETRCSG
-621 ALTKPYSAMVVK
+621 ALTKPYSALAVK
-633 TKVNGT
+633 LKTAGA
-639 V
+639 

>member
-58 ENRNEGMYAYCYLN
+58 ENRDEGMYAYCYLN

-147 GEDTQYKIMSHAET
+147 GEDTQYKILSHAET
-161 MPVETSTQT
+161 PAQT
-170 SSDKTVNDVLN
+170 SSDKTVNDILN

-198 SETDEEAEDDDVIED
+198 SETDEEAENDDTIED

-230 FDTFTSDEKKV
+230 FDTFTPDEKKV

-246 GKAIEESGSMAQ
+246 GKAIEESGSMEQ
-258 SDIPNIDDESEEND
+258 SDIPNIDDESEENE

-279 ENNQIENDETVL
+279 ENNQVDNDETVL

-296 EEIFRDAK
+296 EEIFRDTK
-304 QYGTLKNSALAHGVE
+304 QYGTLKNSALAHGV
-319 NIAHSN
+319 
-325 LVPVQT
+325 T
-331 YGVAN
+331 N

-343 AKTVTPTPELVKRN
+343 AKTVTPTPELIKRN
-357 DDWVSKVMR
+357 DDWVSKVMG

-376 KSTAANLTEDEA
+376 KSSAANLTEDDA
-388 RAKGYIK
+388 RAKGYMK
-395 GKLKKEEVFSLLKR
+395 GKLKKDEVFSLLKR

-414 TIYKKQRLDR
+414 TIYKKQKLDR

-487 IEVTV
+487 VEVTV
-492 AAEATDNDKA
+492 ATGATDDDKA

-528 DILTDMLLMEDKMG
+528 DTLTDMLLMEDKMG
-542 RIIYDS
+542 RVVYDS

-606 DFNAMKYLIETRCSG
+606 DYNAMKYLIETRCSG
-621 ALTKPYSAMVVK
+621 ALTKPYSALAVK
-633 TKVNGT
+633 LKTAGA
-639 V
+639 

>member
-58 ENRNEGMYAYCYLN
+58 ENRDEGMYAYCYLN

-147 GEDTQYKIMSHAET
+147 GEDTQYKILSHAES
-161 MPVETSTQT
+161 STQT
-170 SSDKTVNDVLN
+170 SSDKTVNDILN
-181 GMSEAKKNVL
+181 NMSEAKKNVL

-241 AFFLI
+241 AFYLI

-258 SDIPNIDDESEEND
+258 SDIPNIDDESEENE

-279 ENNQIENDETVL
+279 ENNQVDNDETVL

-296 EEIFRDAK
+296 EEIFRDTK
-304 QYGTLKNSALAHGVE
+304 QYGTLKNSALAHGV
-319 NIAHSN
+319 
-325 LVPVQT
+325 T
-331 YGVAN
+331 N

-343 AKTVTPTPELVKRN
+343 AKTVTPTPELIKRN
-357 DDWVSKVMR
+357 DDWVSKVMG

-376 KSTAANLTEDEA
+376 KSTAANLTEDDA
-388 RAKGYIK
+388 RAKGYMK
-395 GKLKKEEVFSLLKR
+395 GKLKKDEVFSLLKR

-414 TIYKKQRLDR
+414 TIYKKQKLDR

-492 AAEATDNDKA
+492 AAQATDDDKA

-528 DILTDMLLMEDKMG
+528 DVLTDMLLMEDKMG
-542 RIIYDS
+542 RVVYDS

-606 DFNAMKYLIETRCSG
+606 DYNAMKYLIETRCSG
-621 ALTKPYSAMVVK
+621 ALTKPYSALAVK
-633 TKVNGT
+633 LKTAGA
-639 V
+639 

>member
-58 ENRNEGMYAYCYLN
+58 ENRDEGMYAYCYLN

-147 GEDTQYKIMSHAET
+147 GEDTQYEILSHAD
-161 MPVETSTQT
+161 TSTQT
-170 SSDKTVNDVLN
+170 STDKTVNDILN
-181 GMSEAKKNVL
+181 GMSEEKKNVL

-230 FDTFTSDEKKV
+230 FDTFTPDEKKV

-246 GKAIEESGSMAQ
+246 GKAIEESGSMEQ
-258 SDIPNIDDESEEND
+258 SDIPNIDDESEENE

-279 ENNQIENDETVL
+279 ENNQVDNDETVL

-296 EEIFRDAK
+296 EEIFRDTK
-304 QYGTLKNSALAHGVE
+304 QYGTLKNSALAHG
-319 NIAHSN
+319 I
-325 LVPVQT
+325 T
-331 YGVAN
+331 N

-343 AKTVTPTPELVKRN
+343 AKTVTPTPELIKRN
-357 DDWVSKVMR
+357 DDWVSKVMG

-376 KSTAANLTEDEA
+376 KSSAANLTEDDA
-388 RAKGYIK
+388 RAKGYMK
-395 GKLKKEEVFSLLKR
+395 GKLKKDEVFSLLKR

-414 TIYKKQRLDR
+414 TIYKKQKLDR

-492 AAEATDNDKA
+492 AAQATDDDKA

-528 DILTDMLLMEDKMG
+528 DVLTDMLLMEDKMG
-542 RIIYDS
+542 RVVYDS

-566 MEGLKDSEGNA
+566 MEGLKDSENNA

-606 DFNAMKYLIETRCSG
+606 DYNAMKYLIETRCSG
-621 ALTKPYSAMVVK
+621 ALTKPYSALAVK
-633 TKVNGT
+633 LKTAGA
-639 V
+639 

>member
-58 ENRNEGMYAYCYLN
+58 ENRDEGMYAYCYLN

-147 GEDTQYKIMSHAET
+147 GEDTQYKILSHAES
-161 MPVETSTQT
+161 STQT
-170 SSDKTVNDVLN
+170 SSDKTVNDILN
-181 GMSEAKKNVL
+181 NMSEAKKNVL

-246 GKAIEESGSMAQ
+246 GQAIKESGSMEQ

-279 ENNQIENDETVL
+279 ENNQFNNDETVL

-296 EEIFRDAK
+296 EEIFRDTK
-304 QYGTLKNSALAHGVE
+304 QYGTLKNSALAHG
-319 NIAHSN
+319 I
-325 LVPVQT
+325 T
-331 YGVAN
+331 N

-343 AKTVTPTPELVKRN
+343 AKTVTPTPELIKRN
-357 DDWVSKVMR
+357 DDWVSKVMGA
-366 SVHRTPFSRI
+366 VHRTPFSRI

-395 GKLKKEEVFSLLKR
+395 GELKKEEVFSLLKR

-414 TIYKKQRLDR
+414 TIYKKQKLDR
-424 DDVVDITDFDVVAW
+424 DDVIDITDFDVVAW

-487 IEVTV
+487 VEVTV
-492 AAEATDNDKA
+492 ATGATDDDKA

-528 DILTDMLLMEDKMG
+528 DTLTDMLLMEDKMG
-542 RIIYDS
+542 RVVYDS

-566 MEGLKDSEGNA
+566 MEGLKDSQGNA

-606 DFNAMKYLIETRCSG
+606 DYNAMKYLIETRCSG
-621 ALTKPYSAMVVK
+621 ALTKPYSALAVK
-633 TKVNGT
+633 LKTAGA
-639 V
+639 

>member
-58 ENRNEGMYAYCYLN
+58 ENRDEGMYAYCYLN

-147 GEDTQYKIMSHAET
+147 GEDTQYKILSHAET
-161 MPVETSTQT
+161 PTQT
-170 SSDKTVNDVLN
+170 SSDKTVNDILN

-246 GKAIEESGSMAQ
+246 GQAIKESGSMEQ

-279 ENNQIENDETVL
+279 ENNQVDNDETVL

-296 EEIFRDAK
+296 EEIFRDTK
-304 QYGTLKNSALAHGVE
+304 QYGTLKNSALAHG
-319 NIAHSN
+319 I
-325 LVPVQT
+325 T
-331 YGVAN
+331 N

-343 AKTVTPTPELVKRN
+343 AKTVTPTPELIKRN
-357 DDWVSKVMR
+357 DDWVSKVMGA
-366 SVHRTPFSRI
+366 VHRTPFSRI

-414 TIYKKQRLDR
+414 TIYKKQKLDR
-424 DDVVDITDFDVVAW
+424 DDVIDITDFDVVAW

-487 IEVTV
+487 VEVTV
-492 AAEATDNDKA
+492 ATGATDDDKA

-528 DILTDMLLMEDKMG
+528 DTLTDMLLMEDKMG
-542 RIIYDS
+542 RVVYDS

-606 DFNAMKYLIETRCSG
+606 DYNAMKYLIETRCSG
-621 ALTKPYSAMVVK
+621 ALTKPYSALAVK
-633 TKVNGT
+633 LKTAGA
-639 V
+639 

>member
-58 ENRNEGMYAYCYLN
+58 ENRDEGMYAYCYLN

-147 GEDTQYKIMSHAET
+147 GEDTQYKILSHAES
-161 MPVETSTQT
+161 STQT
-170 SSDKTVNDVLN
+170 SSDKTVNDILN
-181 GMSEAKKNVL
+181 NMSEAKKNVL

-198 SETDEEAEDDDVIED
+198 SETDEEAENDDTIED

-246 GKAIEESGSMAQ
+246 GQAIEEFGSMEQ

-279 ENNQIENDETVL
+279 ENNQINNDETVL

-296 EEIFRDAK
+296 EEIFRDTK
-304 QYGTLKNSALAHGVE
+304 QYGTLKNSALAHG
-319 NIAHSN
+319 I
-325 LVPVQT
+325 T
-331 YGVAN
+331 N

-343 AKTVTPTPELVKRN
+343 AKTVTPTPELIKRN
-357 DDWVSKVMR
+357 DDWVSKVMGA
-366 SVHRTPFSRI
+366 VHRTPFSRI
-376 KSTAANLTEDEA
+376 KSTAANLTEEDA
-388 RAKGYIK
+388 RAKGYMK
-395 GKLKKEEVFSLLKR
+395 GKLKKDEVFSLLKR

-414 TIYKKQRLDR
+414 TIYKKQKLDR

-492 AAEATDNDKA
+492 AAQATDDDKA

-528 DILTDMLLMEDKMG
+528 DTLTDMLLMEDKMG
-542 RIIYDS
+542 RVVYDS

-606 DFNAMKYLIETRCSG
+606 DYNAMKYLIETRCSG
-621 ALTKPYSAMVVK
+621 ALTKPYSALAVK
-633 TKVNGT
+633 LKTAGA
-639 V
+639 

>member
-58 ENRNEGMYAYCYLN
+58 ENRDEGMYAYCYLN

-147 GEDTQYKIMSHAET
+147 GEDTQYKILSHAET
-161 MPVETSTQT
+161 PTQT
-170 SSDKTVNDVLN
+170 SSDKTVNDILN

-198 SETDEEAEDDDVIED
+198 SETDEEAEDDDMIED

-230 FDTFTSDEKKV
+230 FDTFTPDEKKV

-246 GKAIEESGSMAQ
+246 GKAIEESGSMEQ
-258 SDIPNIDDESEEND
+258 SDIPNIDDESEENE

-279 ENNQIENDETVL
+279 ENNQVDNDETVL

-296 EEIFRDAK
+296 EEIFRDTK
-304 QYGTLKNSALAHGVE
+304 QYGTLKNSALAHG
-319 NIAHSN
+319 I
-325 LVPVQT
+325 T
-331 YGVAN
+331 N

-343 AKTVTPTPELVKRN
+343 AKTVTPTPELIKRN
-357 DDWVSKVMR
+357 DDWVSKVMG

-414 TIYKKQRLDR
+414 TIYKKQKLDR
-424 DDVVDITDFDVVAW
+424 DDVIDITDFDVVAW

-487 IEVTV
+487 VEVTV
-492 AAEATDNDKA
+492 ATGATDDDKA

-528 DILTDMLLMEDKMG
+528 DTLTDMLLMEDKMG
-542 RIIYDS
+542 RVVYDS

-566 MEGLKDSEGNA
+566 MEGLKDPEGNA

-606 DFNAMKYLIETRCSG
+606 DYNAMKYLIETRCSG
-621 ALTKPYSAMVVK
+621 ALTKPYSALAVK
-633 TKVNGT
+633 LKTAGA
-639 V
+639 

>member
-58 ENRNEGMYAYCYLN
+58 ENRDEGMYAYCYLN

-147 GEDTQYKIMSHAET
+147 GEDTQYKILSHAES
-161 MPVETSTQT
+161 STQT
-170 SSDKTVNDVLN
+170 SSDKTVNDILN
-181 GMSEAKKNVL
+181 NMSEAKKNVL

-246 GKAIEESGSMAQ
+246 GQAIKESGSMEQ

-296 EEIFRDAK
+296 EEIFRDTK
-304 QYGTLKNSALAHGVE
+304 QYGTLKNSALAHGV
-319 NIAHSN
+319 
-325 LVPVQT
+325 T
-331 YGVAN
+331 N

-343 AKTVTPTPELVKRN
+343 AKTVTPTPELIKRN
-357 DDWVSKVMR
+357 DDWVSKVMGA
-366 SVHRTPFSRI
+366 VHRTPFSRI
-376 KSTAANLTEDEA
+376 KSTAANLTEEDA
-388 RAKGYIK
+388 RAKGYMK
-395 GKLKKEEVFSLLKR
+395 GKLKKDEVFSLLKR

-414 TIYKKQRLDR
+414 TIYKKQKLDR

-487 IEVTV
+487 VEVTV
-492 AAEATDNDKA
+492 AAQATDDDKA

-528 DILTDMLLMEDKMG
+528 DVLTDMLLMEDKMG
-542 RIIYDS
+542 RVVYDS

-566 MEGLKDSEGNA
+566 MEGLKDSENNA

-606 DFNAMKYLIETRCSG
+606 DYNAMKYLIETRCSG
-621 ALTKPYSAMVVK
+621 ALTKPYSALAVK
-633 TKVNGT
+633 LKTAGA
-639 V
+639 

>member
-58 ENRNEGMYAYCYLN
+58 ENRDEGMYAYCYLN

-161 MPVETSTQT
+161 PTQT
-170 SSDKTVNDVLN
+170 SSDKTVNDILN

-246 GKAIEESGSMAQ
+246 GQAIKESGSMEQ

-279 ENNQIENDETVL
+279 ENNQINNDETVL

-296 EEIFRDAK
+296 EEIFRDTK

-319 NIAHSN
+319 S
-325 LVPVQT
+325 
-331 YGVAN
+331 

-343 AKTVTPTPELVKRN
+343 AKTVTPTPELIKRN
-357 DDWVSKVMR
+357 DDWVSKVMGA
-366 SVHRTPFSRI
+366 VHRTPFSRI

-388 RAKGYIK
+388 RAKGYMK
-395 GKLKKEEVFSLLKR
+395 GKLKKDEVFSLLKR

-414 TIYKKQRLDR
+414 TIYKKQKLDR

-448 EEIARAILIG
+448 EELARAFLIG

-492 AAEATDNDKA
+492 ASGATDDDKA

-528 DILTDMLLMEDKMG
+528 DVLTDMLLMEDKMG

-606 DFNAMKYLIETRCSG
+606 DYNAMKYLIETRCSG
-621 ALTKPYSAMVVK
+621 ALTKPYSALAVK
-633 TKVNGT
+633 LMAAGG
-639 V
+639 

>member
-58 ENRNEGMYAYCYLN
+58 ENRDEGMYAYCYLN

-147 GEDTQYKIMSHAET
+147 GEDTQYKILSHTET
-161 MPVETSTQT
+161 PTQT
-170 SSDKTVNDVLN
+170 SSDKTVNDILN

-230 FDTFTSDEKKV
+230 FDTFTPDEKKV

-246 GKAIEESGSMAQ
+246 GKAIEESGSMEQ
-258 SDIPNIDDESEEND
+258 SDIPNIDDESEENE

-279 ENNQIENDETVL
+279 ENNQVDNDETVL

-296 EEIFRDAK
+296 EEIFRDTK
-304 QYGTLKNSALAHGVE
+304 QYGTLKNSALAHG
-319 NIAHSN
+319 I
-325 LVPVQT
+325 T
-331 YGVAN
+331 N

-343 AKTVTPTPELVKRN
+343 AKTVTPTPELIKRN
-357 DDWVSKVMR
+357 DDWVSKVMG

-376 KSTAANLTEDEA
+376 KSSAANLTEDDA

-395 GKLKKEEVFSLLKR
+395 GKLKKDEVFSLLKR

-414 TIYKKQRLDR
+414 TIYKKQKLDR

-487 IEVTV
+487 VEVTV
-492 AAEATDNDKA
+492 AAQATDDDKA

-528 DILTDMLLMEDKMG
+528 DTLTDMLLMEDKMG
-542 RIIYDS
+542 RVVYDS

-606 DFNAMKYLIETRCSG
+606 DYNAMKYLIETRCSG
-621 ALTKPYSAMVVK
+621 ALTKPYSALAVK
-633 TKVNGT
+633 LKTAGA
-639 V
+639 